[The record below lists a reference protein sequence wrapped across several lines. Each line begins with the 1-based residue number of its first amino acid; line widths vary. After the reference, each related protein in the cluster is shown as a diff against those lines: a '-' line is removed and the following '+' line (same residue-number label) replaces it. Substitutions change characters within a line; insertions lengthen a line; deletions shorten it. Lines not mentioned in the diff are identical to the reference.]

1 MSDFE
6 KGMLVQH
13 ASLGLGKIVA
23 LEPKAV
29 HVFFVGRDSRFAA
42 KLRLPAAASLLR
54 PADAGERVWL
64 GGVSAFSLDTS
75 SGRYGYAESW
85 IPHEEALARFLE
97 SYPKGFEDPLY
108 TGDGK
113 GRQARPAR
121 IRRAHAAFTEAF
133 GDGKGESLLAA
144 DAIPQLVE
152 TTLAIEKLAAA
163 GQTGADKASLAGGL
177 SDPTAARAFFAA
189 LFPYLATPAP
199 ERELF
204 EALAASVA
212 AFPADSGAQ
221 GWPLVTLLPFL
232 ARPERDVLLRPKLTS
247 QAAHRLGLEL
257 RFAAEPNWTTYSTL
271 LRSCEQLLQ
280 KLRSIGARDLVDV
293 ESFLTVV
300 TTRAAVRVAVA
311 EPAGT
316 DA

>member
-42 KLRLPAAASLLR
+42 KLRLPVAASLLR

-64 GGVSAFSLDTS
+64 GGVSAFSLDAS

-121 IRRAHAAFTEAF
+121 IRRAQAAFAEAF
-133 GDGKGESLLAA
+133 GEGKGESLLAA
-144 DAIPQLVE
+144 EAIPQLVE

-163 GQTGADKASLAGGL
+163 GQTGVDKASLVGGL
-177 SDPTAARAFFAA
+177 SDPAAARAFFAA

-199 ERELF
+199 EREPF
-204 EALAASVA
+204 EALAAAVA
-212 AFPADSGAQ
+212 AFPDNTGAQ

-232 ARPERDVLLRPKLTS
+232 ARPDRDVLLRPKLTS

-271 LRSCEQLLQ
+271 LRSCEQLHQ
-280 KLRSIGARDLVDV
+280 KLLSIGARDLVDV

-300 TTRAAVRVAVA
+300 TTRAAVRVAVE

>member
-13 ASLGLGKIVA
+13 ASLGLGKVVA

-42 KLRLPAAASLLR
+42 KLRLPDAATLLKPAAAG
-54 PADAGERVWL
+54 DRVWL
-64 GGVSAFSLDTS
+64 GGVSAFSLDPAT
-75 SGRYGYAESW
+75 GRYGFAETW
-85 IPHEEALARFLE
+85 IPHEEAVSRFLE
-97 SYPKGFEDPLY
+97 AYPKGFADPLY

-133 GDGKGESLLAA
+133 GDGAGERLLAA
-144 DAIPQLVE
+144 GDVAKVVADA
-152 TTLAIEKLAAA
+152 LAIEKLAGANQA
-163 GQTGADKASLAGGL
+163 GADKASLAAGL
-177 SDPTAARAFFAA
+177 KDPTLARAFFEA
-189 LFPYLATPAP
+189 LFALLAAPAP
-199 ERELF
+199 ERAAF
-204 EALAASVA
+204 EALAAAVA
-212 AFPADSGAQ
+212 AFPPGEGAR
-221 GWPLVTLLPFL
+221 GWQLVTLLPFL
-232 ARPERDVLLRPKLTS
+232 AQPERHLLLRPKLTS

-257 RFAAEPNWTTYSTL
+257 RFAADPNWTTYSTL
-271 LRSCEQLLQ
+271 LKSAEQLLE
-280 KLRSIGARDLVDV
+280 KLRPIGAIDLIDV

-300 TTRAAVRVAVA
+300 TTRAAVRPAASAVV
-311 EPAGT
+311 EE